1 MCSNDVSCQ
10 SQFTRRDLHLLS
22 QSSTKS
28 PLRVITLIDFDCF
41 YAQCEAV
48 RLGLPPSQALG
59 VQQFQHVIAI
69 NYPARAAGLKKVV
82 TAVEAREKCP
92 EIVLQHVPTWREGD
106 TTWRYRDDV
115 LQHMSTDKSSLDYYR
130 LQSRRA
136 IQIVKDALPA
146 TSRRIEKAGIDE
158 LFVDLSV
165 PVYDVLVKRHPELLD
180 GDSEKHLPKPFD
192 VTLDWDDDQLVQCE
206 SETEDGN
213 PEHDTLDWHIIALQ
227 IGSQIVREI
236 RKKILDGL
244 NYTCSAGIAHNK
256 VVAKL
261 AAGHN
266 KPNKQTVVRKCC
278 TGSFLNGYKLT
289 KLRGLGGKL
298 GRQVVTAFDEEV
310 ISGLLQFPLKEM
322 QSKLGTQSGHWVY
335 HVIRGLEDSEV
346 VQRTEIKSMFSAKT
360 FTPSITSLEQAERWL
375 RIFAADIVGRL
386 EDEEGRRPTT
396 IAVHHHIQGRF
407 GPTRSKQTQIPAG
420 ATLDTECLFKLSK
433 ELLIKI
439 SDEGPSWPCLTL
451 SVGVSHFRDL
461 EKANQLISGFTTAGH
476 YRPNTSSEG
485 RLYTSS
491 SAKRPLEEPLSSN
504 DRPKKHT
511 ILDFQGF
518 SQSPTTKIDRRHVV
532 DVASEG
538 PCSEDHEAPDRLQPT
553 KEQTDQDPP
562 AEVTRDDDGAG
573 LYCCPL
579 CSDQVPAHGVLEHL
593 DWHVAF
599 DLRDA

>member
-1 MCSNDVSCQ
+1 M
-10 SQFTRRDLHLLS
+10 
-22 QSSTKS
+22 
-28 PLRVITLIDFDCF
+28 
-41 YAQCEAV
+41 
-48 RLGLPPSQALG
+48 
-59 VQQFQHVIAI
+59 
-69 NYPARAAGLKKVV
+69 V

-92 EIVLQHVPTWREGD
+92 DIVLQHVPTWREGD

-158 LFVDLSV
+158 VFIDLSV
-165 PVYDVLVKRHPELLD
+165 PVYDVLVERYPELLD
-180 GDSEKHLPKPFD
+180 CDGETHLPKPLD
-192 VTLDWDDDQLVQCE
+192 ITLDWDDDQLVQCE

-213 PEHDTLDWHIIALQ
+213 PEHDMLDWHIIALQ

-266 KPNKQTVVRKCC
+266 KPNKQTVIRKCC
-278 TGSFLNGYKLT
+278 TGTFLNGYKST

-298 GRQVVTAFDEEV
+298 GRQVVTTFDVEV
-310 ISGLLQFPLKEM
+310 ISELLQFSLKEM
-322 QSKLGTQSGHWVY
+322 QSKLGSQSGHWVY

-346 VQRTEIKSMFSAKT
+346 VQRTEIKSMLSAKT
-360 FTPSITSLEQAERWL
+360 FTPSITGIDQAERWL

-396 IAVHHHIQGRF
+396 VAVHHHIQGRF
-407 GPTRSKQTQIPAG
+407 GPTRSKQTQIPASSNI
-420 ATLDTECLFKLSK
+420 DTECLFKLSK
-433 ELLIKI
+433 ELLVKI
-439 SDEGPSWPCLTL
+439 SDEAPSWPCLTL

-461 EKANQLISGFTTAGH
+461 EKANQLISGFTTSGP
-476 YRPNTSSEG
+476 RPNTSEG

-491 SAKRPLEEPLSSN
+491 SAKRPLEEAPTSN

-518 SQSPTTKIDRRHVV
+518 SHSPQIEADEQPGDPTNEIPP
-532 DVASEG
+532 SEN
-538 PCSEDHEAPDRLQPT
+538 HTAPGQLQPT
-553 KEQTDQDPP
+553 IQEQTEQDPP
-562 AEVTRDDDGAG
+562 SEGETREDGAG

-579 CSDQVPAHGVLEHL
+579 CSEKVPAHGVLEHL

-599 DLRDA
+599 DLRDE